1 MHAAFRRGG
10 RAAIDKVMKQQPAV
24 FLKLLVL
31 LVPREMRVE
40 HTGGVKSMSD
50 EELERGIEAVQV
62 MLAARDAG
70 SHAKIIEAAP
80 EPVALPAP
88 SHKPRRKLFQPAVR
102 RGIDTIGEQSLGFV
116 AFLTRVLQRNRWI
129 DANGQRLLFSAK
141 PVSQPPQFAA
151 VGLDQQMKS
160 TAIRELDWPIG
171 TLGVTY
177 PSVVEHV
184 GIVPVGLVRYQQK
197 YQQTGRIPTDR
208 RASPRTGRRNKCR

>member
-1 MHAAFRRGG
+1 
-10 RAAIDKVMKQQPAV
+10 
-24 FLKLLVL
+24 L
-31 LVPREMRVE
+31 
-40 HTGGVKSMSD
+40 
-50 EELERGIEAVQV
+50 
-62 MLAARDAG
+62 
-70 SHAKIIEAAP
+70 
-80 EPVALPAP
+80 
-88 SHKPRRKLFQPAVR
+88 PRRRQLFQPAVR
-102 RGIDTIGEQSLGFV
+102 RGIDTIGEQPLGFV

-160 TAIRELDWPIG
+160 AAIRELDWPIG